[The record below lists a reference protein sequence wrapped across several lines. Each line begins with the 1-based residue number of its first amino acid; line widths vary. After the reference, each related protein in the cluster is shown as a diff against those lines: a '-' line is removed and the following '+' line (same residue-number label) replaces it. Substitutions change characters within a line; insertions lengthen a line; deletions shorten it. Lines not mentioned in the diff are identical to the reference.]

1 MLFKHL
7 MLQKLKKIFKP
18 DLRPLNSIKI
28 SKSKILHNLDLI
40 QQRQSAQAIF
50 PVLKSNAYGHG
61 ILQILEI
68 LRGQSIPYLAVD
80 SFPEY
85 QIIARNSRF
94 NILIMGETLPQN
106 YRFFDTK
113 RTAFAVFSL
122 PVVQALA
129 ALKSK
134 VRVHLFLNT
143 GMNREG
149 IQEQNLPAFLQE
161 IKKYPNIELEGVM
174 SHLHSADTEPESIAQ
189 QVKVFKKMTKQI
201 ENAGF
206 SPKWKHIAAS
216 AGTLQIQDD
225 FFTACRPGLLL
236 YGYSPM
242 QDTEYSEKTNQL
254 QPALNLFSTI
264 TAIQKVET

>member
-1 MLFKHL
+1 

-18 DLRPLNSIKI
+18 DVRPLNSIKI

-40 QQRQSAQAIF
+40 QQRQPAQAIF

-68 LRGQSIPYLAVD
+68 LRWQSIPYLAVD

-189 QVKVFKKMTKQI
+189 QVKVFKKMTKLI
-201 ENAGF
+201 EDHGF
-206 SPKWKHIAAS
+206 TPKWKHIAAS

-242 QDTEYSEKTNQL
+242 QDTEYSEKTDQL

-264 TAIQKVET
+264 IAIQKVET